1 MRALAYTSPARGHL
15 NPMMGPLLELA
26 RRGAEVHLRTL
37 ASEVE
42 AVRAAGLRAEPIDP
56 AIEAIEMDDHAQK
69 GQIAKGRRSMAVW
82 GERSPHEVADL
93 RRAVAD
99 IDPDVCL
106 IDTSTFGAKAVA
118 EADGLRWAESRPF
131 LLEDPAPGIP
141 PFGLGLHPR
150 AGLTGRIRDRILGAV
165 ADRFDAR
172 TRLPVVNAGRAAAGL
187 APVTKAEQGRNR
199 APLTL
204 YYTAEPFEY
213 ARPMPP
219 GVVMV
224 GAATWNPPAGLPPL
238 PSDDRPLLLVACS
251 SEFQDDGEIARVAL
265 AGLTDRYRVVV
276 TSAGIDPA
284 TLESRG
290 GAIVE
295 RFLPHSE
302 LLPQATV
309 TVCHGGMGITQ
320 KSLAYGVPVCI
331 VPWGR
336 DQLDVAVH
344 AQEAGAGVILPRKR
358 LNPERLAQ
366 AVERARACTPGAARV
381 KAGYEA
387 TGGAVTA
394 ADALEALATDR
405 PPRIGGPQQARPEQI
420 EQEGASWS

>member
-1 MRALAYTSPARGHL
+1 MKALAYTSPARGHL

-26 RRGAEVHLRTL
+26 RRGAAVHVRTL

-42 AVRAAGLRAEPIDP
+42 AVRAAGLHAEPIDP

-69 GQIAKGRRSMAVW
+69 GQIAKGKRSMAVW
-82 GERSPHEVADL
+82 GERAPHEVADL

-99 IDPDVCL
+99 VDPDVCL

-150 AGLTGRIRDRILGAV
+150 PDMAGRIRDRILGAV
-165 ADRFDAR
+165 ADRFDAKA
-172 TRLPVVNAGRAAAGL
+172 RLPVVNAGREAAGL
-187 APVTKAEQGRNR
+187 APVTKPEQGRNR

-213 ARPMPP
+213 TRPLPP

-224 GAATWNPPAGLPPL
+224 GAATWDPPAELPAL
-238 PSDDRPLLLVACS
+238 PADDRPLVLVACS

-276 TSAGIDPA
+276 TSAGVDPA
-284 TLESRG
+284 ILEPRA
-290 GAIVE
+290 GAIVQ

-302 LLPQATV
+302 LLAQAVV

-344 AQEAGAGVILPRKR
+344 AEEAGAGVTLPRKR
-358 LNPERLAQ
+358 LSPQRLAA
-366 AVERARACTPGAARV
+366 AVGRARECAPGAARV
-381 KAGYEA
+381 KAGYQA

-394 ADALEALATDR
+394 AEALESLAVDR
-405 PPRIGGPQQARPEQI
+405 RPRIGAR
-420 EQEGASWS
+420 A